1 MTRRAWWPVRPKG
14 IALAL
19 GGGGVKGYAHLGF
32 LSVLEEAGIPV
43 RAIAGTSIGA
53 WVGGLYAAGKRAQ
66 EIYDWFVQLPPD
78 LIRKRREQDLPAHWG
93 LGGFEEALQRFLHP
107 IRRFED
113 LHIPFGAVT
122 VDLHRGKVAYLTQ
135 GPLVLAILASGALPG
150 VFPPVQWGD
159 HTLVDGGVLDNV
171 PVRLARW
178 LAPDAPVVAVVLT
191 TPPEEL
197 GRRPLP
203 TLGERIPMLGGLLK
217 RWRYTQALAFFL
229 RAADMSAS
237 SLTYMRL
244 KLDRPEVVVR
254 VPLAEFTALAR
265 DVDPQVIWQRG
276 REAALQALPAIR
288 QALRQWRIPARH
300 QNDFSDV
307 IFLPAP

>member
-1 MTRRAWWPVRPKG
+1 MARPSWWPVRPKG

-32 LSVLEEAGIPV
+32 LSVMEEENIPIQ
-43 RAIAGTSIGA
+43 AIAGTSIGA
-53 WVGGLYAAGKRAQ
+53 WVGGLYAAGKTSQ
-66 EIYDWFVQLPPD
+66 EIYEWFVHLPPD

-93 LGGFEEALQRFLHP
+93 LGGFEEALSSFLGP
-107 IRRFED
+107 RSRIEA
-113 LHIPFGAVT
+113 LPLPFGAAT
-122 VDLHRGKVAYLTQ
+122 VDLRRGKVAYLTE
-135 GPLVLAILASGALPG
+135 GPLVQAILASGALPG

-159 HTLVDGGVLDNV
+159 ATLIDGGVLDNV

-178 LAPDAPVVAVVLT
+178 LAPEVPVVAVVLT

-197 GRRPLP
+197 SRRPLP
-203 TLGERIPMLGGLLK
+203 NIGERIPMLGGFFK
-217 RWRYTQALAFFL
+217 KWRYAQALAFFL

-237 SLTYMRL
+237 SLTYIRL

-265 DVDPQVIWQRG
+265 DVDPRIIWERG
-276 REAALQALPAIR
+276 REAALRALPAIR
-288 QALRQWRIPARH
+288 RVLRRWRVPTRR
-300 QNDFSDV
+300 QDDLSDV
-307 IFLPAP
+307 EFLPAP